1 MKAIFISFKQLLSQ
15 ISKDNILIAVCLAPI
30 IAGVAFKFGIPIV
43 ETLLSEYLRVPEII
57 ATYYLLI
64 DIFLAILTPYMFS
77 FASAM
82 VILEEKDTGITN
94 YLSVTPIG
102 KTGYLVSRLLLP
114 MAVSV
119 PFSIIVLLCFSLSNI
134 SIFLIILLS
143 LLATSFG
150 LIPALF
156 IVSFSTNKVEGMAL
170 AKLSNIIT
178 LGLPLPFFID
188 GVKQYWG
195 AFLPSF
201 WVAKFMIDF
210 SLISL
215 FMSVAVIIIWVLFLS
230 RKFIKKLY

>member
-15 ISKDNILIAVCLAPI
+15 ISKDNMLIAVCVAPI
-30 IAGVAFKFGIPIV
+30 ISGVIFKFGIPIV
-43 ETLLSEYLRVPEII
+43 ETLLSEHFGIPEVIMP
-57 ATYYLLI
+57 YYLLV

-82 VILEEKDTGITN
+82 IILEEKDTGITS

-102 KTGYLVSRLLLP
+102 KTGYLVSRLILP
-114 MAVSV
+114 MIVSV

-134 SIFLIILLS
+134 SIPLIILLS
-143 LLATSFG
+143 ILAASFG

-156 IVSFSTNKVEGMAL
+156 VVSFSTNKVEGMAL
-170 AKLSNIIT
+170 TKLSNIIT
-178 LGLPLPFFID
+178 LGLPLPFFIS
-188 GVKQYWG
+188 GKEQYLG

-201 WVAKFMIDF
+201 WVSKFMINF

-215 FMSVAVIIIWVLFLS
+215 FMSVAVITIWVYLLS
-230 RKFIKKLY
+230 KKFIKKLY